1 MGSAGKKNC
10 EVAGIVIMVSNAS
23 KTGILNKMDAGYM
36 VKTNNQTKERNP
48 QCKISPF
55 MNL

>member
-48 QCKISPF
+48 
-55 MNL
+55 